1 MAMDNPQEYAWRGV
15 ASEEQKKKKGL
26 EGDLT
31 TLKLGV
37 SGGTRYLS
45 SRSET
50 YDDEI
55 FRD

>member
-1 MAMDNPQEYAWRGV
+1 MLRGSFGR
-15 ASEEQKKKKGL
+15 AKRKSL

-31 TLKLGV
+31 ALKLGV
-37 SGGTRYLS
+37 SRGTRYLS